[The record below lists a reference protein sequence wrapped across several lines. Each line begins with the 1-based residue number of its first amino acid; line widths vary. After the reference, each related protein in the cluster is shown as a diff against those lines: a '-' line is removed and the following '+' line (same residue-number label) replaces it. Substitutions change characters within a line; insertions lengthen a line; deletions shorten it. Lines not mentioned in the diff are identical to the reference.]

1 MLGSVRQIDNHHQ
14 QKRSCDECALTP
26 SSASTT
32 LLLAHTC
39 LVIAAALCFLHSSDA
54 VTGRNERKLHSGG
67 HGSFHLSPVGAHR
80 AVTMLLPIPR
90 SDRKPRVSPRTVPLH
105 VFPNRSGWPPRNMLR
120 PPGHRR
126 YVPSQLHLGSES
138 PLGSHGI
145 EVDISPKVFQGKI
158 AAHPNRQRPCGNR
171 QAASQDHSERS
182 HLGHDL
188 VHVQSHRPPTLAW
201 RKR

>member
-1 MLGSVRQIDNHHQ
+1 MCSDAILCVHDAAPGSHL
-14 QKRSCDECALTP
+14 A
-26 SSASTT
+26 ASF
-32 LLLAHTC
+32 
-39 LVIAAALCFLHSSDA
+39 LVIAAALCFLHSFDTA
-54 VTGRNERKLHSGG
+54 TGRNERKPHSGG

-80 AVTMLLPIPR
+80 AVAMLLPIPR

-105 VFPNRSGWPPRNMLR
+105 VPPNRPGWHPRNMLR